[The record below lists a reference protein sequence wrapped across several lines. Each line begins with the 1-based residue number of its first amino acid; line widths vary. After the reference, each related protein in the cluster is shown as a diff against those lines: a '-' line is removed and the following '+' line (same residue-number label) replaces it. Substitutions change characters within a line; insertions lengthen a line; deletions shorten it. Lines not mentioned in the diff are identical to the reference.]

1 MVKKTYG
8 SRGGALSSCLYSP
21 ETLKNNSSC
30 FKIKRKAFSI
40 AEMAIAMV
48 IGSIIL
54 GMAAP
59 MITKQMKNENIES
72 VQLEIIKKTL
82 IPSGAIM
89 FFDRAE
95 CPDGWTALNSDGA
108 FIRDIGGEADER
120 GVIQECGVP
129 NLKGWNGVGD
139 DGRGDGVLFKL
150 NTSIIGGDSGDGGN
164 DLAVDFD
171 ASRYSSVYKDGL
183 NEVRPK
189 NIAYLACKKN

>member
-1 MVKKTYG
+1 MIDSLINFLK
-8 SRGGALSSCLYSP
+8 
-21 ETLKNNSSC
+21 TLKNNRFC
-30 FKIKRKAFSI
+30 FKIKLKAFSV
-40 AEMAIAMV
+40 AEVAIALL

-59 MITKQMKNENIES
+59 MITKQMKSGNIES

-89 FFDRAE
+89 FFDRAD
-95 CPDGWTALNSDGA
+95 CPDGWTALNSEGA
-108 FIRDIGGEADER
+108 FIRDVGGEADAR
-120 GVIQECGVP
+120 GVVQESGVP

-139 DGRGDGVLFKL
+139 DGKGDGVLFKL
-150 NTSIIGGDSGDGGN
+150 NAKIIGGDSGDGSN